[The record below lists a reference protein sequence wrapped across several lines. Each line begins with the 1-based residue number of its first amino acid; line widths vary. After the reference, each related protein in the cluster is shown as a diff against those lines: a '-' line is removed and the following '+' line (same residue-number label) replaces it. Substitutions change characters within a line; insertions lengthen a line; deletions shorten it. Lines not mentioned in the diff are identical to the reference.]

1 MALTDFGD
9 IITSVRQKL
18 GIQPT
23 DALATTKIKAII
35 NEVYLDEVAPFA
47 RWWWLKK
54 NIQVVHKSAY
64 ITGTVNVIQGS
75 ASITLS
81 SSPSVGL
88 GSFAG
93 YRFSIAGSTQLYTV
107 DTHVAGSASVVLTTA
122 YQETTAN
129 ASTYKIWRDRFNLP
143 AEAKETIEVWHNQQG
158 RPLDPVGQQAFR
170 EKEAFDPKPEGAP
183 VCYSTSDYFD
193 PSVGDDEFESDRFR
207 QVQVYPSINTSNVI
221 LNVDYQ
227 QEVVELSD
235 DADEPLM
242 PIEDRICLLY
252 GALAIAYSSLARDE
266 DMHDR
271 YESRFQR
278 KLARMAGD
286 KDEGRDNP
294 VLSPSSKYINS
305 IRRSR
310 VSRPRSW

>member
-1 MALTDFGD
+1 M
-9 IITSVRQKL
+9 
-18 GIQPT
+18 
-23 DALATTKIKAII
+23 
-35 NEVYLDEVAPFA
+35 
-47 RWWWLKK
+47 
-54 NIQVVHKSAY
+54 
-64 ITGTVNVIQGS
+64 
-75 ASITLS
+75 
-81 SSPSVGL
+81 
-88 GSFAG
+88 
-93 YRFSIAGSTQLYTV
+93 YTV
-107 DTHVAGSASVVLTTA
+107 DTHTAGVAAMTLTTA
-122 YQETTAN
+122 FQETTDA
-129 ASTYKIWRDRFNLP
+129 AATYKLWRDRIDLP
-143 AEAKETIEVWHNQQG
+143 TEAKETIEIWHNQQL

-183 VCYSTSDYFD
+183 LYYSTADYFD
-193 PSVGDDEFESDRFR
+193 PSSGDDEFESDRFR
-207 QVQVYPSINTSNVI
+207 QVQIYPSINTSNVI

-242 PIEDRICLLY
+242 PIEDRICLVY

-294 VLSPSSKYINS
+294 TIAPSSKYINH

-310 VSRPRSW
+310 VARPRSW